1 METQEITIKPIKSEE
16 QYRAVMKQID
26 QLIDSQPGSRAFE
39 LLEVLS
45 ILADDYENKVYPMPT
60 LDPIEAIKLQMEE
73 LALTPQDVAPYF
85 GGTNRVSEVLNRK
98 RRLTLTMIRQI
109 SQHLH
114 IPVSILVA

>member
-1 METQEITIKPIKSEE
+1 M
-16 QYRAVMKQID
+16 MKQID
-26 QLIDSQPGSRAFE
+26 QLVDSQPGSRAFE

-60 LDPIEAIKLQMEE
+60 LDPVEAIKLQMEE

-85 GGTNRVSEVLNRK
+85 GGANRVSEVLNRK